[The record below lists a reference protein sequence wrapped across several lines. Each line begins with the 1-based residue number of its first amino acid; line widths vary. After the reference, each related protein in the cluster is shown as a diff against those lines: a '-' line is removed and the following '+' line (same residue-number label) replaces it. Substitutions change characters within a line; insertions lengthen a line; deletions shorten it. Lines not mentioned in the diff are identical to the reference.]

1 MWLNGRGIGQQA
13 QQSQPQN
20 LGGGQIPNRNL
31 GNLSQVPGSRPLGA
45 FSATGA
51 AAAGS
56 APGYPPFEQGSFT
69 TLVPGYSQG
78 QSLARPHPSGRL
90 QSALHPQ
97 PRHQLYRLVP
107 VEQHDLTGLG
117 VAGHVEQ
124 GEALYQLS
132 QPPVAGGLHQ
142 GFGAGLQM
150 LSFPSDMGM
159 LPGLVMQTPQGVQSS
174 FILGGGTPQ
183 LQQALGGSAHRGQ
196 GEEQHPGMV
205 SLVLGQMP
213 LHLQM
218 PGVHTVAAL
227 QPSSG
232 VSQFL
237 VQPQQQAL
245 FAPQGSALHSS
256 ILTHAQHMPG
266 QDDASLPPGSRS
278 GSGAGHEG
286 GASSQ
291 GWSASSQRLLHTS
304 ERSHMQ
310 QSRPTTARGLSDTPQ
325 PYSGRRKPWKIA
337 LTSEQAKE
345 IYTQRPQNAEFVG
358 ARSAAFAEQYSVN
371 PKTIRD
377 IWNRAS
383 WVKATQPAWT
393 RAEFIEWRKQQE
405 SARAKS
411 KAGKARH
418 DDEDEDEQEGGH
430 ISRSASPFSNGLQR
444 AKHSTA
450 DLNASSSV
458 ANNANSTAAWQA
470 VAKLAASSTE
480 AAGMYVT

>member
-1 MWLNGRGIGQQA
+1 MLLDRA
-13 QQSQPQN
+13 
-20 LGGGQIPNRNL
+20 
-31 GNLSQVPGSRPLGA
+31 
-45 FSATGA
+45 
-51 AAAGS
+51 
-56 APGYPPFEQGSFT
+56 
-69 TLVPGYSQG
+69 GYSQG

-266 QDDASLPPGSRS
+266 NLGSSAWRSCHVYKMRAWASLWADLLPCSPPLHARDCAGQDDASLPPG
-278 GSGAGHEG
+278 
-286 GASSQ
+286 
-291 GWSASSQRLLHTS
+291 
-304 ERSHMQ
+304 
-310 QSRPTTARGLSDTPQ
+310 
-325 PYSGRRKPWKIA
+325 I
-337 LTSEQAKE
+337 
-345 IYTQRPQNAEFVG
+345 
-358 ARSAAFAEQYSVN
+358 
-371 PKTIRD
+371 
-377 IWNRAS
+377 
-383 WVKATQPAWT
+383 
-393 RAEFIEWRKQQE
+393 
-405 SARAKS
+405 
-411 KAGKARH
+411 
-418 DDEDEDEQEGGH
+418 
-430 ISRSASPFSNGLQR
+430 
-444 AKHSTA
+444 
-450 DLNASSSV
+450 
-458 ANNANSTAAWQA
+458 
-470 VAKLAASSTE
+470 
-480 AAGMYVT
+480 